1 MEQEY
6 TIYYGILTAFY
17 GIIAITTIIG
27 SIIYTF
33 KKRNLAGVLMIVG
46 SIFQLIS
53 TIASP
58 IITTISSR
66 YSVENIITSNLIISS
81 VGTIFSIV
89 FAIGFIMAM
98 IAINGKILGKREKKP
113 IENDLNIN
121 EFIKKI
127 KRTIITKFHI
137 ISLETFTLVS
147 SMIKAVPPK
156 FTSKS
161 GVIVSANASN
171 SLLVFRVS

>member
-98 IAINGKILGKREKKP
+98 IAIKK
-113 IENDLNIN
+113 
-121 EFIKKI
+121 K
-127 KRTIITKFHI
+127 
-137 ISLETFTLVS
+137 
-147 SMIKAVPPK
+147 
-156 FTSKS
+156 
-161 GVIVSANASN
+161 
-171 SLLVFRVS
+171 